1 MDETSH
7 VSVET
12 LFRDMA
18 EQLGLQWL
26 AGRNGGGQRSLSSE
40 TIRNRPWPSSAT

>member
-1 MDETSH
+1 MDELTH

-18 EQLGLQWL
+18 EQLGLQWVS
-26 AGRNGGGQRSLSSE
+26 GRTGGQR
-40 TIRNRPWPSSAT
+40 TCPPNHPRNRPWR

>member
-1 MDETSH
+1 MNDLVH

-18 EQLGLQWL
+18 EQLDLNWI
-26 AGRNGGGQRSLSSE
+26 AGRNGG
-40 TIRNRPWPSSAT
+40 